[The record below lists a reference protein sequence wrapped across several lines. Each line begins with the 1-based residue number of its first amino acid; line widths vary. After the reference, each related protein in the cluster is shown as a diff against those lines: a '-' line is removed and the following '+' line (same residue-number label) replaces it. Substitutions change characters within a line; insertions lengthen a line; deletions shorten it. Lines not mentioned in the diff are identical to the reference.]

1 MGISSPLL
9 AKLVYVAHLFR
20 SATHLRKEFAWRLLA
35 KPGDSELIGWLSRD
49 FLPAPK
55 VDSSVVIIQPKDQ
68 IPGVNLD
75 EWCEFTKTC
84 FEKKNKTLGVAF
96 KLKVIEL
103 FRLSK
108 MASSNRE
115 EMNRN

>member
-1 MGISSPLL
+1 MGRICFEVRHIFRKNLHGGWWLS
-9 AKLVYVAHLFR
+9 LVIL
-20 SATHLRKEFAWRLLA
+20 S
-35 KPGDSELIGWLSRD
+35 LIGWLSRD

-84 FEKKNKTLGVAF
+84 FEKKNRTSGAAF
-96 KLKVIEL
+96 KQKVMEL

-108 MASSNRE
+108 NGKL
-115 EMNRN
+115 

>member
-1 MGISSPLL
+1 MERICFEVRHIFRKNLHGGWWPS
-9 AKLVYVAHLFR
+9 LVIM
-20 SATHLRKEFAWRLLA
+20 S
-35 KPGDSELIGWLSRD
+35 LIGWLSRD

-84 FEKKNKTLGVAF
+84 FEKKNRTLGAAF
-96 KLKVIEL
+96 KQKVIEL
-103 FRLSK
+103 FRLPK

>member
-1 MGISSPLL
+1 MWRICFEVRHILGKNLHGGCWRS
-9 AKLVYVAHLFR
+9 LVIL
-20 SATHLRKEFAWRLLA
+20 S
-35 KPGDSELIGWLSRD
+35 LIGWLSRD

-84 FEKKNKTLGVAF
+84 FEKKNTTLGVAF
-96 KLKVIEL
+96 KQKVIEL